1 MKPGQYEAYIK
12 WRDNMVDLS
21 EDLDEDE
28 AAHTLIW
35 DATDPEA
42 RDDFNLLLAF
52 MTLDQRAER
61 PLQQRQFQRA
71 IQAHR
76 HRQVVGCAVR
86 VQLPEKPHAL
96 LRVGQRLAILNLHPC
111 RNRKPGKVHAFFLQ
125 GLQEQLAFFQGQPDK
140 PASKFQGVFSIHF
153 LESGAIGRK
162 HKGTSS
168 L

>member
-52 MTLDQRAER
+52 MTLDQVSNNEMN
-61 PLQQRQFQRA
+61 
-71 IQAHR
+71 
-76 HRQVVGCAVR
+76 
-86 VQLPEKPHAL
+86 QLEK
-96 LRVGQRLAILNLHPC
+96 QYDSEFI
-111 RNRKPGKVHAFFLQ
+111 
-125 GLQEQLAFFQGQPDK
+125 
-140 PASKFQGVFSIHF
+140 
-153 LESGAIGRK
+153 
-162 HKGTSS
+162 
-168 L
+168 

>member
-52 MTLDQRAER
+52 MTLDQVSKNEMK
-61 PLQQRQFQRA
+61 
-71 IQAHR
+71 
-76 HRQVVGCAVR
+76 
-86 VQLPEKPHAL
+86 QLEK
-96 LRVGQRLAILNLHPC
+96 QYDSEFI
-111 RNRKPGKVHAFFLQ
+111 
-125 GLQEQLAFFQGQPDK
+125 
-140 PASKFQGVFSIHF
+140 
-153 LESGAIGRK
+153 
-162 HKGTSS
+162 
-168 L
+168 

>member
-52 MTLDQRAER
+52 MTLDQVSQNEMK
-61 PLQQRQFQRA
+61 
-71 IQAHR
+71 
-76 HRQVVGCAVR
+76 
-86 VQLPEKPHAL
+86 QLEK
-96 LRVGQRLAILNLHPC
+96 QYDSEFI
-111 RNRKPGKVHAFFLQ
+111 
-125 GLQEQLAFFQGQPDK
+125 
-140 PASKFQGVFSIHF
+140 
-153 LESGAIGRK
+153 
-162 HKGTSS
+162 
-168 L
+168 